1 MKRSILFLFF
11 LATACTLQAQ
21 RLYTPFEG
29 SIGRCS
35 ATFEECMSFY
45 DTLRKQTGAIRIDTA
60 GPTDAGIPLCYIT
73 YPAKAAHTITILIN
87 NGIHPGEPDG
97 IDASM
102 MLLRDAAEGR
112 IKILE
117 NVRIVVIPIYNIGG
131 SLMRNDNTRVNQVGP
146 VEYGFRGNSQNLDLN
161 RDFTKRDA
169 LESRSFARL
178 FHTLDPD
185 IFIDNHVSDGA
196 DYQHTMTLVSTQ
208 YDKLGGELGH
218 FFRKSLDPAL
228 YKRMEGAG
236 WPMSPYVNS
245 EGPPNGGWT
254 QFYDPP
260 RFSSGYA
267 ALFNTI
273 AWVPETHMLKPFDQ
287 RVRATYA
294 LMKEIIS
301 LASEKADSIQAIR
314 RQDRRA
320 VMKQT
325 LFPLEWKDSAATPW
339 PFRAYRPM
347 YKPSDVT
354 GATRLWYNHSDAI
367 YLSAAVRDHYAPRH
381 FVKAPQAYLIP
392 QAWHEVIGR
401 LLDNAAMP
409 YMRLK
414 RDTTMEVTAYY
425 IDSFKTS
432 PVPYEKHYKH
442 SAIHASPL
450 RMRIAARAGD
460 YLFSLA
466 NNPYRRF
473 LIEMLEPEGEDS
485 YFAWN
490 FFDAVLQRKE
500 GYSDYR
506 WEDVAAQELEQH
518 PALRSAFEAEK
529 KANPAFAADPEAQL
543 FYVYRHS
550 RWYEAVHNRYPVYR
564 ID

>member
-1 MKRSILFLFF
+1 MKKTITILLCC
-11 LATACTLQAQ
+11 LALAARAQ

-29 SIGRCS
+29 SVGLCS
-35 ATFEECMSFY
+35 ATYDECTAFY
-45 DTLRKQTGAIRIDTA
+45 DALQRQTAAIRIDTA
-60 GPTDAGIPLCYIT
+60 GPTDAGIPLRTIT
-73 YPAKAAHTITILIN
+73 YPAKAANPITILIN

-97 IDASM
+97 IDACM

-112 IKILE
+112 IKIPE
-117 NVRIVVIPIYNIGG
+117 NVRLVVIPIYNIGG
-131 SLMRNDNTRVNQVGP
+131 ALMRNDNTRVNQVGP
-146 VEYGFRGNSQNLDLN
+146 LEYGFRGNSQNLDLN

-178 FHTLDPD
+178 FHTLDPE

-208 YDKLGGELGH
+208 YDKLGGELGR

-228 YKRMEGAG
+228 YKGMEAAG
-236 WPMSPYVNS
+236 WPMCPYVNAEDGS
-245 EGPPNGGWT
+245 PNGGWT

-267 ALFNTI
+267 ALFQTI
-273 AWVPETHMLKPFDQ
+273 AWVPETHMLKPFEQ

-294 LMKEIIS
+294 LMKEAIS
-301 LASEKADSIQAIR
+301 LASEKADSIKALRQA
-314 RQDRRA
+314 DRRA
-320 VMKQT
+320 VAGQR

-347 YKPSDVT
+347 YKPSAVT

-367 YLSAAVRDHYAPRH
+367 YTSAAVRDHYAPRH

-392 QAWHEVIGR
+392 QAWHDVTDR
-401 LLDNAAMP
+401 LLDNGKLP
-409 YMRLK
+409 YTRLK
-414 RDTTMEVTAYY
+414 RDTAIEVTAYY
-425 IDSFKTS
+425 IDSFRTV
-432 PVPYEKHYKH
+432 PAPYEKHYKH
-442 SAIHASPL
+442 SAIHATPKRL
-450 RMRIAARAGD
+450 RIAARAGD
-460 YLFSLA
+460 YLFSLSA
-466 NNPYRRF
+466 NPYCRF
-473 LIEMLEPEGEDS
+473 LVEMLEPEGEDS

-490 FFDAVLQRKE
+490 FFDGILQRKE

-506 WEDVAAQELEQH
+506 WEDVAANELEHH
-518 PALRSAFEAEK
+518 PDLRAAFEAEK
-529 KANPAFAADPEAQL
+529 NANPAFAKDPEAQL
-543 FYVYRHS
+543 FFVYRHS

-564 ID
+564 IE